1 MFKHYVGRAM
11 RLKMSIK
18 EMSIKK
24 YSVYRN
30 DLIKKKKGSA
40 TCNIW
45 GVGRQKGEEKKKK
58 KEKEGSFNIP
68 TCILINSNSTSPL
81 FAMTDRYTN

>member
-45 GVGRQKGEEKKKK
+45 GVGRQKGEEKKRKRKK
-58 KEKEGSFNIP
+58 KDL
-68 TCILINSNSTSPL
+68 LIFPL
-81 FAMTDRYTN
+81 VY